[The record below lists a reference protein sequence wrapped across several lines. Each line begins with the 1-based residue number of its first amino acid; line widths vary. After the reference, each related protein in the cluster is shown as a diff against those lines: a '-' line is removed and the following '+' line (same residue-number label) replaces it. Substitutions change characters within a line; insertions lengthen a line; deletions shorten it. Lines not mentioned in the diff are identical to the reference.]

1 MKRKGQST
9 LEIVILVIIVATAV
23 LFMNR
28 YVRRSIIGFL
38 KEQTDKLGDQYSISA
53 VKEYKTVQTSKSKS
67 TVTQSS
73 GGAVYTAIQYSNQTV
88 NETVNYL
95 GLNKEDTLF

>member
-28 YVRRSIIGFL
+28 YIKRTVIGGL
-38 KEQTDKLGDQYSISA
+38 RDQADKLGDQYSISA
-53 VKEYKTVQTSKSKS
+53 VKEYKTVQTSNSKS
-67 TVTQSS
+67 RVTQTS
-73 GGAVYTAIQYSNQTV
+73 GGAVKTNIIYSNQTI

-95 GLNKEDTLF
+95 ELNKEDTLF